1 MQVYINKV
9 DEQVNQVLKTV
20 TKPNVVKGLIH
31 LLLILYAARLAPML
45 PEPVMKLFDNAYF
58 KLLVFSMILW
68 TAQFSPSI
76 SILIALSFM
85 ITVNY
90 ATNKPLWE
98 FLENVTPEQVQT
110 ITDQMKT
117 TTDQVQTTTDQ
128 VPTTTDQV
136 LVPAT
141 PVESQG
147 CYPIRRYDISN
158 VVGFSTPTNEDFA
171 EAPPQLP

>member
-1 MQVYINKV
+1 MQVYMNEV
-9 DEQVNQVLKTV
+9 DQKMNQVLKTV
-20 TKPNVVKGLIH
+20 TKPTIVKGLIH

-45 PEPVMKLFDNAYF
+45 PEPAMKLFDNAYF
-58 KLLVFSMILW
+58 KLFVFSLILW

-90 ATNKPLWE
+90 TSNKPLWE
-98 FLENVTPEQVQT
+98 FLENVEAEPVQAEPVQT
-110 ITDQMKT
+110 EP
-117 TTDQVQTTTDQ
+117 VQA
-128 VPTTTDQV
+128 VPVQAV
-136 LVPAT
+136 LEPVAGMTQPQQA

-147 CYPIRRYDISN
+147 CYPIRRYDVTNI
-158 VVGFSTPTNEDFA
+158 VGFSTPTNEDFG